1 MWSLHPGDSRAQRIS
16 LGRPRRARG
25 DFKRYPRVPRKMMR
39 RCVPAPVAVVSQ
51 SRGAFFEW
59 LAQQIH
65 SADYKRERFQGTFTA
80 AAFRTGLMGVHFGT
94 TFLGG

>member
-1 MWSLHPGDSRAQRIS
+1 
-16 LGRPRRARG
+16 
-25 DFKRYPRVPRKMMR
+25 MMR
-39 RCVPAPVAVVSQ
+39 RGVPAPVAIVGER
-51 SRGAFFEW
+51 RGAFFEW

-65 SADYKRERFQGTFTA
+65 STHDKRERFQGTFTA